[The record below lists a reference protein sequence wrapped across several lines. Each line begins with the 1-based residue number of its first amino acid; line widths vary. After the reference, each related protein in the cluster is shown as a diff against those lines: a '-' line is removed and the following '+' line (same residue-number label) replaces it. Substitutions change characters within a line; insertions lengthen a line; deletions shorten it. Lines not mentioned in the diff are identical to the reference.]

1 MGPWQFM
8 RLQLGATP
16 PPPAL
21 GVPTHVLPRDRGC
34 FPMGKLRHRVGFP
47 RGKLRHGATKGRSH
61 TVLEDPHPPRVPPP
75 PQLAANLAGGGGV
88 TRSPGIIRGRGEVL
102 AVN

>member
-1 MGPWQFM
+1 
-8 RLQLGATP
+8 
-16 PPPAL
+16 
-21 GVPTHVLPRDRGC
+21 
-34 FPMGKLRHRVGFP
+34 MGKLRHRVGFP
-47 RGKLRHGATKGRSH
+47 RGKLRHGATKGQSH